1 MRYTRGRR
9 PVSGSRLVIVPLN
22 QLSTSPHDTSDGIMQ
37 SPKTSTT
44 GSRRAWWKTGIRR
57 IVSDH
62 ELWTTTAAE
71 LGGVEAGSRER
82 FRILGK
88 QVHDRRRWRERSGEE
103 VCAVEESGTETLSS
117 GSRFNRND
125 VVFV

>member
-1 MRYTRGRR
+1 LE
-9 PVSGSRLVIVPLN
+9 GSRCDIPEDEDRSPAPDWSLF
-22 QLSTSPHDTSDGIMQ
+22 LSTNSQQARIMQ

-57 IVSDH
+57 IVPDH

-82 FRILGK
+82 FRILRK
-88 QVHDRRRWRERSGEE
+88 
-103 VCAVEESGTETLSS
+103 
-117 GSRFNRND
+117 
-125 VVFV
+125 